1 MIAKITSFNL
11 QVIHLDMVTN
21 MEGRKTGGG
30 GVGWTKLFAVISPF
44 GLGILG
50 IADSLMNIVRQVA
63 VIQCKCRGVVQDNR
77 LNAL

>member
-1 MIAKITSFNL
+1 M
-11 QVIHLDMVTN
+11 
-21 MEGRKTGGG
+21 
-30 GVGWTKLFAVISPF
+30 GWTRIFAVISPF

>member
-1 MIAKITSFNL
+1 M
-11 QVIHLDMVTN
+11 
-21 MEGRKTGGG
+21 
-30 GVGWTKLFAVISPF
+30 GWTKLFAVISPF

-63 VIQCKCRGVVQDNR
+63 VTQCKCRGVVQDNR